1 MFDSKDAFRSFRA
14 SESGAVSSDWTVI
27 AAMVCSIGLAG
38 IFTLRQG
45 VGDLGD
51 GIDRTLSM
59 AHIGA
64 VSLTGATTAYAAG
77 SPADGAATV
86 MPHATMAASAATALD
101 VGEGAHWVSLDTRQA
116 ADPADTALAAA
127 SASNSGDLSSVSAET
142 LRARYDGAVHL
153 AQQQLQEGNV
163 ISACAQFGTAKTSHD
178 ALTQRGLFV
187 SDLGAGLNF
196 LQANCTT
203 L

>member
-38 IFTLRQG
+38 ILTVRQG
-45 VGDLGD
+45 VGDLGN

-64 VSLTGATTAYAAG
+64 VSLTGATTAYAAD
-77 SPADGAATV
+77 SPADGLATIT
-86 MPHATMAASAATALD
+86 PRATMAASALD
-101 VGEGAHWVSLDTRQA
+101 EGEGAHWVSLDTRQA
-116 ADPADTALAAA
+116 AAPADTALAAA

-153 AQQQLQEGNV
+153 AQQQLQDGNV
-163 ISACAQFGTAKTSHD
+163 ISACAQFGTAKISHD
-178 ALTQRGLFV
+178 ALTRRGLFV

-196 LQANCTT
+196 LQANCAT